1 MSQKRRD
8 YYEVLGVTKNSTL
21 DDIKKAYKKLAMKW
35 HPDKNPNDM
44 EMAKEKFREV
54 SEAYQVLSDPEKRK
68 NYDAYG
74 FDGPKV
80 GGFSSSN
87 FDFSDA
93 DSIFKQFFRNSGF
106 DNEEDEMFFGSIFG
120 RKNKNGQRGGF
131 GSFGGFGGFNSMFD
145 NDDFFNSGFGK
156 MGSFSSFE
164 SSGGGSGFG
173 TRKSVS
179 TTTKT
184 VNGKTTTVKKTTVFK
199 EDGSQQVTE

>member
-80 GGFSSSN
+80 GGFSSN